1 MQLPLFSDKYLPRG
15 YWFVRT
21 EGGKY
26 YREFKD
32 NSYIAINWNDFVDL
46 NEIAELPLRQLKD
59 KIKDHYENE
68 KRPGVAAAQMQTFV
82 GTMRKN
88 DIVLIPNA
96 RSREISFG
104 IVKSDAYIHSKDDI
118 QEGKCPFRKRRKIK
132 WIKTVDR
139 VNLDPYLY
147 SLINTHHSISSA
159 NKYSNFINRTL
170 YDFYGTDEETHLI
183 FNVTTQ
189 EPIKNSELRVLMN
202 SIYGVAEIFNNAH
215 PELSVDMDDVIFKA
229 SVNSPGPIEWIG
241 KKKNMVFVLVL
252 LHFFVGGT
260 LDVWFVHWETKGV
273 LTYVMDAYK
282 EYHANNQKEI
292 ELTKKV
298 LEEKL
303 PVPKQGI
310 QELQASNK
318 DL

>member
-1 MQLPLFSDKYLPRG
+1 MQLSLFSNEDLPRN

-21 EGGKY
+21 AGGKY

-32 NSYIAINWNDFVDL
+32 KAYIAINWNDFTNLDDI
-46 NEIAELPLRQLKD
+46 IALTRRQLKN
-59 KIKDHYENE
+59 KVKEHYEDE

-82 GTMRKN
+82 GTMKKN
-88 DIVLIPNA
+88 DIVLIPNS

-104 IVKSDAYIHSKDDI
+104 IITSDAYIHPTDKI
-118 QEGKCPFRKRRKIK
+118 QEGECPFRKRRNIK
-132 WIKTVDR
+132 WIKKVARVD
-139 VNLDPYLY
+139 LDPYLY

-159 NKYSNFINRTL
+159 NKCSNFINRTL
-170 YDFYGTDEETHLI
+170 FDFYGNDEETHLI
-183 FNVTTQ
+183 FNVTTH

-229 SVNSPGPIEWIG
+229 SVNSPGPIEWVG
-241 KKKNMVFVLVL
+241 KKKNMVFVLAL

-260 LDVWFVHWETKGV
+260 LDVGPVHWETKGV
-273 LTYVMDAYK
+273 IGYAMDAYK
-282 EYHANNQKEI
+282 EYNDNHLKEM

-318 DL
+318 NL

>member
-1 MQLPLFSDKYLPRG
+1 MQLPLFSDEELPQG

-26 YREFKD
+26 YREFKEND
-32 NSYIAINWNDFVDL
+32 YIAINWNDFVDL
-46 NEIAELPLRQLKD
+46 DEITDLTLRQLKD
-59 KIKDHYENE
+59 KVKDHYEDE

-104 IVKSDAYIHSKDDI
+104 IVKSDAYIQSKDYI
-118 QEGKCPFRKRRKIK
+118 QEGKCPFRKRRNIK

-139 VNLDPYLY
+139 ANLDPYLY

-159 NKYSNFINRTL
+159 SKCSNFINRTL
-170 YDFYGTDEETHLI
+170 FDFYGNDKETHLI
-183 FNVTTQ
+183 FKVTTH

-229 SVNSPGPIEWIG
+229 SVNSPGPIEWVG
-241 KKKNMVFVLVL
+241 KKKNMVFVLAL

-260 LDVWFVHWETKGV
+260 LDVGPVHWETKGV
-273 LTYVMDAYK
+273 IGYAMDAYK
-282 EYHANNQKEI
+282 EYNDNHLKEM

-310 QELQASNK
+310 QELQAFNK